1 MSRYGFF
8 CLLSRV
14 FLRVFSRIEVYGLE
28 NIPSS
33 GAFILAPNHISF
45 IDPPA
50 AGAFVGRE
58 VYYMAR
64 KSLFDIPALGRI
76 ISWCNAFPVSRDGQ
90 ENRAMRRALSVLKNG
105 RGLLLFPEGR
115 RSPDG
120 KLHEASPGVGML
132 SSAARAPVVPVLIQ
146 GTDRAL
152 PVGARFIRLA
162 KVRVF
167 YLEPVPPPGE
177 KSRAAY
183 KEIAEEA
190 MKRIREKSGEI
201 EKCLPG

>member
-132 SSAARAPVVPVLIQ
+132 SSAARAPVVPVFIQ

-152 PVGARFIRLA
+152 PVDARFIRFA
-162 KVRVF
+162 KVKVF
-167 YLEPVPPPGE
+167 YLEPVYPSTT

-183 KEIAEEA
+183 EETAAEV
-190 MKRIREKSGEI
+190 MKRIRDKSMEI
-201 EKCLPG
+201 EKCRVK